1 MYGLNDVS
9 AQLQTRFFSDMN
21 LWNVVFLMIYMN
33 TELDVIITREL
44 EKYLQV
50 VGLYEDKEETC
61 RRKGFWGVLI
71 SLYYYFVILRIAQ
84 RIDEIMEI
92 DMGVEVMETTV
103 PRQRNG
109 PARHPG

>member
-9 AQLQTRFFSDMN
+9 AELQTRFFSDMN
-21 LWNVVFLMIYMN
+21 LWNVEILMIYMN

-50 VGLYEDKEETC
+50 LGLYEDKEETC

-71 SLYYYFVILRIAQ
+71 SLYYYFVTIRNSQ

-92 DMGVEVMETTV
+92 DMGVVVTETTV
-103 PRQRNG
+103 PWQRNA

>member
-71 SLYYYFVILRIAQ
+71 TQ